1 MIMNKVWMNL
11 KKCWVFFKECKKEI
25 IITLLLS
32 IAVSFITMVTP
43 SFGGK
48 IINNIISYNFK
59 LVIFFAILSAV
70 LQITY
75 AIFDMLIS
83 NKNLSVRKKIT
94 NTIRNKV
101 CKVVLDLNINVYN
114 VYGQGAIANKLKN
127 DSKNISTFFN
137 NVRESIF
144 SLITS
149 IGILIYIC
157 YLNIFVGIFYLIAIL
172 LSVSFQYYW
181 VNKSIYYR
189 KKLLEE
195 EDNNLTLINQMI
207 KGAKDIKALK
217 LKDKILDKTENSF
230 ASIGEYEYKSN
241 LYLEYASK
249 ASKFLSTLFSGVIIV
264 LSVLLIKFKLLTT
277 SAFVIIFMYRS
288 NIFTFSNKL
297 STVINNFAQFNLS
310 VDRIFSILDYNKE
323 GFGTKK
329 IKNFTGNITMNNIS
343 YGYNEKPILKNFNL
357 TIKPKSFT
365 IITGSNGAGKSTL
378 FSLLTCMIRP
388 QEGNILWDKTDIS
401 TLLEDEIRSNIIL
414 VTQQPF
420 IFDFTIK
427 ENLGLVDDDIKHI
440 KEVCKLV
447 GIDKKIESMPNGYDT
462 KIKSDGSNI
471 SGGEKQ
477 KLAIARALLAK
488 TKILL
493 FDEITNNLD
502 NDTIK
507 SILNLILKLKGKYTI
522 VMITHNR
529 EIMNKADRIIMLEKG
544 KVVADGLHDDL
555 LKNNKKYQKLFKEV

>member
-1 MIMNKVWMNL
+1 MNKVWFNL
-11 KKCWVFFKECKKEI
+11 KRCKVFFEECKKEI
-25 IITLLLS
+25 VITLFLS
-32 IAVSFITMVTP
+32 MVISIIMMVAP
-43 SFGGK
+43 SLNGK
-48 IINNIISYNFK
+48 IINNVVSFNFK
-59 LVIFFAILSAV
+59 AVIIFAV
-70 LQITY
+70 LNALLQIIYT
-75 AIFDMLIS
+75 AFNMLVS
-83 NKNLSVRKKIT
+83 NKNLNIRKVIT
-94 NTIRNKV
+94 NNIRNKV
-101 CKVVLDLNINVYN
+101 CKVILDLNINVYN
-114 VYGQGAIANKLKN
+114 IYGQGSITNKLKV

-149 IGILIYIC
+149 VGILIYIC
-157 YLNIFVGIFYLIAIL
+157 YLNIFIGIFYLIAIV
-172 LSVSFQYYW
+172 LSVFFQYYG
-181 VNKSIYYR
+181 VKKSIYYR

-195 EDNNLTLINQMI
+195 EDNNLSLINQMI

-217 LKDKILDKTENSF
+217 LKDKILDKTQSSF
-230 ASIGEYEYKSN
+230 AEVGEYEYKSN

-249 ASKFLSTLFSGVIIV
+249 SSKFLSTLFSGVIIV

-297 STVINNFAQFNLS
+297 STIINNFAGFNLS
-310 VDRIFSILDYNKE
+310 VDRIFSIIDYNKD
-323 GFGTKK
+323 GFGTEK
-329 IKNFTGNITMNNIS
+329 IKKFTGTINISNIS
-343 YGYNEKPILKNFNL
+343 YGYDEKPIFKNFNL
-357 TIKPKSFT
+357 ILKPKTFT

-388 QEGNILWDKTDIS
+388 QEGNVFWDKTDVL
-401 TLLEDEIRSNIIL
+401 TLSEEEIRNNIVL

-420 IFDFTIK
+420 IFDFTVK
-427 ENLGLVDDDIKHI
+427 ENLGLIDNDLKHI

-462 KIKSDGSNI
+462 KITSDANNL

-488 TKILL
+488 TKVLL

-507 SILNLILKLKGKYTI
+507 SILNLILKLKDKYTI

-529 EIMNKADRIIMLEKG
+529 DILSNADRIIMLEKG
-544 KVVADGLHDDL
+544 IIVADGVHDDL
-555 LKNNKKYQKLFKEV
+555 IKSNNKYQKLFKEV